1 LKRFK
6 GKLTY
11 ANVMATVAVFLV
23 VGGGSAFAASQMLP
37 KNSVGA
43 KQIKRGAVTPAKLS
57 NAAKAAMTGP
67 AGPAGAKGAT
77 GPKGSTGG
85 KGATGPTGPAGAKG
99 ATGAQGP
106 KGEAATVL
114 FAEVTAVGALNK
126 GSNVT
131 SIIPT
136 ASGEY
141 QIVFNRPVASC
152 VAEATLAGT
161 ESGEILAYASKT
173 TANSVF
179 VETFD
184 SAGNPLAQEFSVAVF
199 C

>member
-1 LKRFK
+1 
-6 GKLTY
+6 LTY

-77 GPKGSTGG
+77 GPKGSTG
-85 KGATGPTGPAGAKG
+85 AAGAKG
-99 ATGAQGP
+99 ATGAQGAKGDRGEKGP
-106 KGEAATVL
+106 TGPAGEAATAL
-114 FAEVTAVGALNK
+114 WAEVNEAGGIVKNKNAVAIAPVVFEGVYEVA
-126 GSNVT
+126 
-131 SIIPT
+131 
-136 ASGEY
+136 
-141 QIVFNRPVASC
+141 FNRSVAAC
-152 VAEATLAGT
+152 TAQATLT
-161 ESGEILAYASKT
+161 NEPGEILAGVSPTNPNAILI
-173 TANSVF
+173 
-179 VETFD
+179 ETFD
-184 SAGNPLAQEFSVAVF
+184 SKGEPLAQNFSVAVF